1 MKTLKRIWAAW
12 KQIAQKIGNF
22 QARVLLTVIYSILI
36 LPFGLA
42 VRLFSDPLR
51 IKRRPEA
58 WLDHGDDPSTM
69 EWARRQW

>member
-1 MKTLKRIWAAW
+1 MNTLKRIWAAW

-22 QARVLLTVIYSILI
+22 QARVLLTVIYAVLI